1 MLNIVRW
8 APTQNN
14 VFSSQEESVCSLKK
28 ERKRF
33 VIIVTCL
40 GTGCALI
47 RAIHCQTRP
56 WVFGCLNTERLQPLD
71 RYSFWHLFLFE
82 GEWSLTLNSAPML
95 WMQNPEKLGRKKE
108 KKKNEKRERERN
120 EEEQSP
126 EGNASRELRASS
138 LGRTTAPSAPSA
150 GTVTQSRRS
159 RCAAAG
165 GHRDPEP
172 IPAAADGTRR
182 RKWGKSTGKGSP
194 EPLLRAAQPGW
205 SSGKVGTA
213 SPGGAFAVSSPELS
227 VVPTKAWH
235 GGS

>member
-14 VFSSQEESVCSLKK
+14 VFSTREESVCSLKK

-47 RAIHCQTRP
+47 RAIHWQTRP

-108 KKKNEKRERERN
+108 KEKKKGKKREREKETKRN
-120 EEEQSP
+120 NRQK
-126 EGNASRELRASS
+126 GMQ
-138 LGRTTAPSAPSA
+138 A
-150 GTVTQSRRS
+150 GSCV
-159 RCAAAG
+159 
-165 GHRDPEP
+165 
-172 IPAAADGTRR
+172 
-182 RKWGKSTGKGSP
+182 
-194 EPLLRAAQPGW
+194 RAAW
-205 SSGKVGTA
+205 A
-213 SPGGAFAVSSPELS
+213 ELQLPALP
-227 VVPTKAWH
+227 VRAQ
-235 GGS
+235 